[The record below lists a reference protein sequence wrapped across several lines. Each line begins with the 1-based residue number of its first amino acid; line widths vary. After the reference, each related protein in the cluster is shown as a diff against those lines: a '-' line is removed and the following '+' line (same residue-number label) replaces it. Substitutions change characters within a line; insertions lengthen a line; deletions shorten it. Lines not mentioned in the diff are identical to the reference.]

1 MIQAQIVI
9 PCFNEADGLDNLID
23 ECLEVIQLSKGA
35 LGFILV
41 NNGSK
46 DSSKLIF
53 EELHDKYPNI
63 TIVELPENQGYGGGI
78 LAGLNKSSASIIGW
92 THADLQTPLVD
103 CLRAVNEIK
112 GEVTFVKGQRTGRS
126 ISDQI
131 FSSGMGI
138 FESLLFQLRLSEI
151 NAQPTVFSRNF
162 LEKWSNPPCD
172 FSLDLY
178 ALVMAVRGDLQIR
191 RIMVDFL
198 PREFGHSK
206 WNMGIKSRIRFIKR
220 TMRYSFYLRKV
231 LNANL

>member
-9 PCFNEADGLDNLID
+9 PCFNEADGLSNLID
-23 ECLEVIQLSKGA
+23 ECLEVIRLSKGE

-46 DSSKLIF
+46 DSSNSIF
-53 EELHDKYPNI
+53 EEINGKFPNI
-63 TIVELPENQGYGGGI
+63 RIVELLENQGYGGGI
-78 LAGLNKSSASIIGW
+78 LAGLSESSASIIGW
-92 THADLQTPLVD
+92 THADLQTPLID
-103 CLRAVNEIK
+103 CLRAVKEIE
-112 GEVTFVKGQRTGRS
+112 GDVTFVKGQRTGRS

-138 FESLLFQLRLSEI
+138 FESLLLQSRLAEI
-151 NAQPTVFSRNF
+151 NAQPTVFARNF
-162 LEKWSNPPCD
+162 LEKWANPPSD

-178 ALVMAVRGDLQIR
+178 ALVMAVRSELQIR
-191 RIMVDFL
+191 RITVDFL

-220 TMRYSFYLRKV
+220 TMKYSFHFRKV
-231 LNANL
+231 LNENL